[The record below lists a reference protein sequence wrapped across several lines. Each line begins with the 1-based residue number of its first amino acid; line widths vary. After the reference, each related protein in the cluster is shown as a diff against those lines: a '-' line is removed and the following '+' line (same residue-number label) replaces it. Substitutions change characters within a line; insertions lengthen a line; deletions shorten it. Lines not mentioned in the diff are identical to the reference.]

1 MIDMQFSLLLA
12 VGGHLSMEVFLQSI
26 QGFLTGY
33 YLTLAAMNAVAALY
47 LWHEL
52 KRSRDALI
60 WLVVGMGFVI
70 LAPLAGSGSP
80 RWTPRIPAPLV
91 DILNAVFT
99 GSKGAIFYSLGVV
112 AVLVILFVAR
122 RFFVKPTVAWTMFN
136 ASLLAL
142 GLAMV
147 DQNFW
152 QIVSKGDNIP
162 IVGLIFL
169 LGFFTWLAT
178 SKAVINDD
186 RIAQGLPPLEK
197 LDNEKV
203 LVWPDLVYIELICM
217 IALTAFLLVWAI
229 AIAAPLEP
237 PASRVLTPNPSKA
250 PWYFLG
256 LQEMLVYFDPWMAG
270 VVAPSLIIVGLMA
283 IPYLDYNK
291 KGIGYYTIN
300 ERKFAY
306 LTFQFGFFVL
316 WVMLIIMG
324 TFLRGP
330 NWNFFGPFEL
340 WDPHRVD
347 VLSNVD
353 VSQLFWIH
361 LMHQPLPKAPPD
373 SSFFVTIGY
382 ILKREFIG
390 IGAMLVYLVVVP
402 PAMALWIKMFRD
414 MFVKMGFIRFMLMTN
429 LLLMMAILPIKM
441 ALRWSFNL
449 KYIIH
454 IEEFF
459 LNF

>member
-1 MIDMQFSLLLA
+1 MQFPLLFASGSLLP
-12 VGGHLSMEVFLQSI
+12 MDIFLESI
-26 QGFLTGY
+26 QGFLAGY
-33 YLTLAAMNAVAALY
+33 YLVLAAMNAVAALY
-47 LWHEL
+47 LWREL
-52 KRSRDALI
+52 KRNRDALT
-60 WLVVGMGFVI
+60 WLCVGMVCTV
-70 LAPLAGSGSP
+70 LAALAGSGDP
-80 RWTPRIPAPLV
+80 QWTPKVPELV
-91 DILNAVFT
+91 VNGLNAVLS
-99 GSKGAIFYSLGVV
+99 GSQGAIFYSIGCVV
-112 AVLVILFVAR
+112 VLSFLFVAR
-122 RFFVKPTVAWTMFN
+122 RFFVRPMVAWTMLN
-136 ASLLAL
+136 AALIAL

-147 DQNFW
+147 NQDFW

-178 SKAVINDD
+178 YKAVINDD
-186 RIAQGLPPLEK
+186 RMAQGLPPLEK

-217 IALTAFLLVWAI
+217 VALTAFLLIWAI
-229 AIAAPLEP
+229 AIEAPLEP
-237 PASRVLTPNPSKA
+237 PASRVKTPNPSKA

-270 VVAPSLIIVGLMA
+270 VVAPSLIVVGLMA

-291 KGIGYYTIN
+291 RGMGYYTIN

-306 LTFQFGFFVL
+306 LTFQFGFFIL
-316 WVMLIIMG
+316 WVMLIVMG

-330 NWNFFGPFEL
+330 NWNFFGPFEF
-340 WDPHRVD
+340 WDSHKVE

-353 VSQLFWIH
+353 VSQLFWIDF
-361 LMHQPLPKAPPD
+361 MHQPLPKAPPD
-373 SSFFVTIGY
+373 SNFFVTISY

-390 IGAMLVYLVVVP
+390 IGAMVLYLTVLP
-402 PAMALWIKMFRD
+402 PAMAIWSKTFRA

-454 IEEFF
+454 IDEFF